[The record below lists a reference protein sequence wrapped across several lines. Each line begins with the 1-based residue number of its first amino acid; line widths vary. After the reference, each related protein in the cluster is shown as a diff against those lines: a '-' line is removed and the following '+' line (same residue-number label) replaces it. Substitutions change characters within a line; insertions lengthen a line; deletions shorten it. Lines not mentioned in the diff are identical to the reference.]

1 MKTALTIE
9 EFEKVAQEAFD
20 ALPKEIQTAVENLHI
35 VIEDVPSHEVMER
48 MHISHNSML
57 LGLYEGI
64 PLTRRG
70 TYYGTFPVVPDK
82 ITLYKRN
89 IEIRSSTDSEVRMA
103 IRDVLIHEIAH
114 HYGMDEEQVRNAGY

>member
-1 MKTALTIE
+1 MTVKLTHE
-9 EFEKVAQEAFD
+9 EFEMAAQEAFD
-20 ALPKEIQTAVENLHI
+20 RLPKEIQAAVENLHI
-35 VIEDVPSHEVMER
+35 VIEDVPSQQVLDR
-48 MHISHNSML
+48 MHVSHNSML

-70 TYYGTFPVVPDK
+70 THYGVFPVVPDK

-89 IEIRSSTDSEVRMA
+89 IELRSATAEDVRMA

-114 HYGMDEEQVRNAGY
+114 HYGMDEDQVRNAGY